1 MAHEL
6 SILNDGTVEMAYL
19 TNEGPCWH
27 SLGTAVPL
35 QQPVESW
42 LQASNMG
49 NWKIK
54 EAATLFYDEDTDD
67 VYPYNDRKV
76 LYRSDNRAPLSVV
89 GANYKAVQPDEIV
102 TFFQDIIDS
111 LGFEMS
117 TCGVLFGGKRFWAQ
131 ANIGQSVNLMGVDRV
146 DGKLLLSTSCD
157 GSLAT
162 TASYTTVRTVCNNTL
177 GMALKGKADAIKINH
192 NQTFDKDKLRSDLG
206 LGGTECQEWFTVAEE
221 LSKVK
226 ISSADAMDFFGK
238 VFDLYTEED
247 TDKAERLQI
256 AQDTR
261 STATCYDLFTGRG
274 MGSDMVTANGTV
286 WGALNAVTQYADH
299 ERNTRTVASRINS
312 AWFGG
317 MSNVKDKAWQEA
329 IMFL

>member
-27 SLGTAVPL
+27 GLGTAVPL
-35 QQPVESW
+35 QHPVESW

-177 GMALKGKADAIKINH
+177 QLALKDKQNAIKTSH
-192 NQTFDKDKLRSDLG
+192 SSVFDSEKVKVDLG
-206 LGGTECQEWFTVAEE
+206 LKGDEMQEWGYIAEQMT
-221 LSKVK
+221 KVRLT
-226 ISSADAMDFFGK
+226 SAQSMDFFGK
-238 VFDLYTEED
+238 VFDLYEEEM
-247 TDKAERLQI
+247 DKEERLQI
-256 AQDTR
+256 SSDNKQTM
-261 STATCYDLFTGRG
+261 TCYELFNSRG
-274 MGSDMVTANGTV
+274 LGSELVTAKGTLF
-286 WGALNAVTQYADH
+286 GAVNAVTQYCDW
-299 ERNTRTVASRINS
+299 ERNTRTIAAKLNS
-312 AWFGG
+312 AWFGQH
-317 MSNVKDKAWQEA
+317 NTIKNNAWDEA
-329 IMFL
+329 IMMI